1 MDWTE
6 IKIKVPVKYTETAEA
21 IANMTVPYGIY
32 TEDYSNLE
40 QDALDIAHIDM
51 IDEDLVNKDRTVSII
66 HIYISDEENPVEAIV
81 YLKEQY
87 SAAGIKCE
95 IDTDSISEK
104 EWADNWK
111 KFFKTTEIGERLV
124 IRPSWEEYVNKDNRV
139 VLSIDPGAAFGTGTH
154 ATTRMCLQ
162 LLENYIADGKTMLD
176 IGSGSGILSIAGV
189 LLGGKKADGVDI
201 DPVAVK
207 VAAENAE
214 LNKVESKT
222 NYILGDLCDKISEKY
237 DVVCANI
244 VADVIISLL
253 ENVEQFMKEDSVF
266 ICSGII
272 DIREN
277 DVKEAFERYGF
288 EIIEDVECE
297 NWRAFA
303 TKKRR

>member
-6 IKIKVPVKYTETAEA
+6 IKIKVPVSFTETAEA
-21 IANMTVPYGIY
+21 IANMAVPYGIY
-32 TEDYSNLE
+32 VEDYSNLE

-51 IDEDLVNKDRTVSII
+51 IDEELLQKDRTVSII
-66 HIYISDEENPVEAIV
+66 HIYISDEENPFEAV
-81 YLKEQY
+81 AYLKERY
-87 SAAGIKCE
+87 AAADIACE
-95 IDTDSISEK
+95 IDTDSISEA

-111 KFFKTTEIGERLV
+111 KFFKTTEIGEKLV
-124 IRPSWEEYVNKDNRV
+124 IRPSWEEYDNKDNRV

-154 ATTRMCLQ
+154 ATTRMCLG
-162 LLENYIADGKTMLD
+162 LLERYIYPECTMLD

-189 LLGGKKADGVDI
+189 LLGSKHADGVDI

-207 VAAENAE
+207 VAAENAAM
-214 LNKVESKT
+214 NDMSDKVSFIK
-222 NYILGDLCDKISEKY
+222 GDLCDKITEKY

-253 ENVEQFMKEDSVF
+253 ENVDSFMKEDSVF

-272 DIREN
+272 DIRED
-277 DVKEAFERYGF
+277 DVKAAFKKFGYR
-288 EIIEDVECE
+288 IIDEETME

-303 TKKRR
+303 VKKI

>member
-6 IKIKVPVKYTETAEA
+6 IKIKVPVECTETAEA
-21 IANMTVPYGIY
+21 IANMVVPYGIY
-32 TEDYSNLE
+32 VEDYSNLE

-51 IDEDLVNKDRTVSII
+51 IDEDLLAKDRTVSII
-66 HIYISDEENPVEAIV
+66 HIYISDEENPFESVA
-81 YLKEQY
+81 YLKERY
-87 SAAGIKCE
+87 SAVGIDCE
-95 IDTDSISEK
+95 IDTDSISEA

-111 KFFKTTEIGERLV
+111 KFFKTTEIGDKLV
-124 IRPSWEEYVNKDNRV
+124 IRPSWEEYDNKQGRV

-154 ATTRMCLQ
+154 ATTRMCLG
-162 LLENYIADGKTMLD
+162 LLERYIYNDCNMLD

-189 LLGGKKADGVDI
+189 LLGAKEAVGVDI

-214 LNKVESKT
+214 MNNMSDKVTFIK
-222 NYILGDLCDKISEKY
+222 GDLCDKITEKY

-253 ENVEQFMKEDSVF
+253 ENVDTFMKENSVF

-272 DIREN
+272 DIRED
-277 DVKEAFERYGF
+277 DVKAAFEKFGF
-288 EIIEDVECE
+288 EIIDEETME

-303 TKKRR
+303 VKKI

>member
-6 IKIKVPVKYTETAEA
+6 IKIKVPVESTETAEA
-21 IANMTVPYGIY
+21 IANMVVPYGIY
-32 TEDYSNLE
+32 VEDYSHLE

-51 IDEDLVNKDRTVSII
+51 IDEDLLAKDRTVSII
-66 HIYISDEENPVEAIV
+66 HIYISDEENPFESVA
-81 YLKEQY
+81 YLKERY
-87 SAAGIKCE
+87 SAVAIDCE
-95 IDTDSISEK
+95 IDTDSISEA

-124 IRPSWEEYVNKDNRV
+124 IRPSWEEYDNKQGRV

-154 ATTRMCLQ
+154 ATTRMCLG
-162 LLENYIADGKTMLD
+162 LLERYIYSDCTMLD

-189 LLGGKKADGVDI
+189 LLGAKEAVGVDI

-214 LNKVESKT
+214 MNNMSDKVTFIK
-222 NYILGDLCDKISEKY
+222 GDLCDKITEKY

-253 ENVEQFMKEDSVF
+253 ENVDTFMKENSVF

-272 DIREN
+272 DIRED
-277 DVKEAFERYGF
+277 DVKAAFEKYGF
-288 EIIEDVECE
+288 EIIDEETME

-303 TKKRR
+303 VKKI